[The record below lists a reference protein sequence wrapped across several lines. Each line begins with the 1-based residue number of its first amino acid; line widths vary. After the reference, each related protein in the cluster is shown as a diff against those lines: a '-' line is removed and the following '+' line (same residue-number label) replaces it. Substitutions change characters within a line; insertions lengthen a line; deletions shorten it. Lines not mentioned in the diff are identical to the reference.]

1 MNQRNSD
8 ELTHAETKPGDALDD
23 VSGRFW
29 SKVDRREPDD
39 CWEWTA
45 AVHGSGYGAF
55 SFDGRWRGGI
65 AHRVAFYLSTGDDRV
80 MPPAAAT
87 VTNTCGNRLCCNP
100 DHLRLAPAKR
110 GRPSTDWSKVEH
122 MFGVEFDDVIADAV
136 GRDRSTVTHERNRRG
151 ISPRKWLV
159 LPETVEGFGID
170 RDEVV
175 AERGGM
181 SPELVKERRKQLGIK
196 RPRGLA
202 AQRSRMARVE
212 ADPASATAEDVQVLV
227 DKIEELRRSID
238 STRKARNSVRL
249 AGEVQALRCLA
260 WVLMCEEDVDDA
272 PERVQEAHAHVASR
286 MAEQCEA
293 YWERAAERGGHGR
306 GWVEQNVK
314 FDPARAEFI
323 EYVLKR
329 GVA

>member
-8 ELTHAETKPGDALDD
+8 
-23 VSGRFW
+23 
-29 SKVDRREPDD
+29 
-39 CWEWTA
+39 
-45 AVHGSGYGAF
+45 
-55 SFDGRWRGGI
+55 DGKKAI
-65 AHRVAFYLSTGDDRV
+65 
-80 MPPAAAT
+80 PPRIRK
-87 VTNTCGNRLCCNP
+87 G
-100 DHLRLAPAKR
+100 R
-110 GRPSTDWSKVEH
+110 GRPALNWALVHDELGITDDGE
-122 MFGVEFDDVIADAV
+122 IAERL
-136 GRDRSTVTHERNRRG
+136 GCTRETVRG
-151 ISPRKWLV
+151 YRHRHGIKKRAFSI
-159 LPETVEGFGID
+159 LPEQVEGFGID

-175 AERGGM
+175 AARCGLP
-181 SPELVKERRKQLGIK
+181 PEVITERRKQLGIK

-212 ADPASATAEDVQVLV
+212 ADPASATAEDVQALV